1 MQLKFSCN
9 HSERQTS
16 FDSFKLSH
24 DQQPQDSEWSQHNS
38 MAQIEKLLKKLL
50 SKPNDFTWDELVK
63 ILGHF
68 GYEEMKK
75 GKTGG
80 SRRKFVNKDHHIISL
95 HKPHPGN
102 TLKHYQVKD
111 LVDILK
117 ERGEINNE

>member
-1 MQLKFSCN
+1 
-9 HSERQTS
+9 
-16 FDSFKLSH
+16 
-24 DQQPQDSEWSQHNS
+24 

-50 SKPNDFTWDELVK
+50 SKPSDFTWDELVK

-80 SRRKFVNKDHHIISL
+80 SRRKFANKDNHIISL
-95 HKPHPGN
+95 HKPHPSN
-102 TLKHYQVKD
+102 ILKHYQVKD
-111 LVDILK
+111 VVDVLK